1 MGGQGGGRGG
11 KGGKKGKGKGVGKRE
26 GEGKGKGSLAK
37 GSTDGFNNDGWAW
50 GFNNKHRPAGSGT
63 VSQKRR
69 EAYRPRQ
76 RNREEQNARGIRTP
90 SQPRNDEKA
99 RLEKEEKERKE
110 KEEEEA
116 LVKRKPGIKEEEQT
130 LAKRKEAI
138 EEEERALAKRKEAI
152 EEEEALHKKKQ
163 QEEEAALAKRK
174 EQEEKEALAKRKEQE
189 EEEALAKS
197 AEKDFGPSEKE
208 LQKQKM
214 VAKEESWVQVVKK
227 GKKRPSPSPNPSSP
241 DWGGSSSSSSPDPC
255 RKDPSKGS
263 RVCTLSKG
271 LWQGG
276 AQGKGAHLGSSRLV
290 SHCGVWRWL
299 VGQGWTKASRYGF
312 CLLLAEFKVG

>member
-1 MGGQGGGRGG
+1 M
-11 KGGKKGKGKGVGKRE
+11 
-26 GEGKGKGSLAK
+26 AK

-76 RNREEQNARGIRTP
+76 RNREEQNAREIRTP

-163 QEEEAALAKRK
+163 QEEEEALAKRK

-227 GKKRPSPSPNPSSP
+227 GKKRPSPSPSPNPSSP

-255 RKDPSKGS
+255 RKDPESAPCQKVYDKVVLKERVPTWVAVDWFRTVEFEDGWWDRAGLQKLVDKGIK
-263 RVCTLSKG
+263 VWILSFAG
-271 LWQGG
+271 STT
-276 AQGKGAHLGSSRLV
+276 APSHLKSVAPMAR
-290 SHCGVWRWL
+290 
-299 VGQGWTKASRYGF
+299 QPP
-312 CLLLAEFKVG
+312 